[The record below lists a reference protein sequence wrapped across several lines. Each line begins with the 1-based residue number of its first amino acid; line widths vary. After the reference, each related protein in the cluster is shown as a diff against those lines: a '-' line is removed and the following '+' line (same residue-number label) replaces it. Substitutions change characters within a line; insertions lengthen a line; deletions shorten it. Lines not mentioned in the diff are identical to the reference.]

1 MKKILF
7 AVLTSFILFG
17 CTDTKKQE
25 ETLLNE
31 VIKVHDQVMAKDELV
46 MTNKMQLDTLL
57 KQNIAPEVNAGA
69 IDLAK
74 QLDTADAHMENWM
87 HKFDAENKG
96 KSHNEIMTYLTDQ
109 KKQIEN
115 IDKELNSTIASSA
128 KFIKQHKT
136 K

>member
-1 MKKILF
+1 MLIGFVLF
-7 AVLTSFILFG
+7 S

-31 VIKVHDQVMAKDELV
+31 VIKIHDQVMAKDELV

-57 KQNIAPEVNAGA
+57 KQNISPEVTAG
-69 IDLAK
+69 LTK

-96 KSHNEIMTYLTDQ
+96 KSHDEIMNYLADQ
-109 KKQIEN
+109 KKQIES
-115 IDKELNSTIASSA
+115 IDKELNATIASSA
-128 KFIKQHKT
+128 KFIKQNKT